1 MKNKLRKG
9 IAVLAAAAL
18 VLAGTSAFAA
28 GAAGEPQ
35 TPSGDEKMTTS
46 VSVVSREIRI
56 LGQTEDFVMD
66 EGESQELKV
75 IVDAAEP
82 VSFQWSVNGA
92 DIPGAVNS
100 AYMIENAVKGD
111 YVYSLKITDGYGQTK
126 TTEIRVRVSDVYS
139 YRTLTDQDITVSG
152 YIHKNA
158 RLIVTPLDE
167 AHEAYSRMRG
177 QMKEGCEPYSFN
189 DVSLVLDD
197 GEKAPFFGTLEVA
210 FPVDGQYE
218 GQELRVFHL
227 HGGEMKIYSETV
239 REKRLCVNAE
249 GLSPFM
255 IEAAPASSVP
265 APGAGKDNPPPGAG
279 KDDPAPGRGTS
290 AGPKTGDDTDITFPL
305 ILLAVAAAALAIG
318 IFKKRAEH
326 TG

>member
-1 MKNKLRKG
+1 MKNKLRKW
-9 IAVLAAAAL
+9 IAILAGAAL
-18 VLAGTSAFAA
+18 LLAGASAFAA
-28 GAAGEPQ
+28 DAAGEP
-35 TPSGDEKMTTS
+35 PSEDGKMTTS

-75 IVDAAEP
+75 IVEAAEP
-82 VSFQWSVNGA
+82 ISYQWSVNGTE
-92 DIPGAVNS
+92 IPGAVNS

-126 TTEIRVRVSDVYS
+126 TAEIRVRVSDVYS
-139 YRTLTDQDITVSG
+139 YRTLTDKDVTVSG

-177 QMKEGCEPYSFN
+177 QMKDGCVPYSFYDVALVN
-189 DVSLVLDD
+189 DG

-210 FPVDGQYE
+210 FPMDGQHE

-227 HGGEMKIYSETV
+227 HGGKTEIYSETV
-239 REKRLCVNAE
+239 REKQLCIEVAK
-249 GLSPFM
+249 LSPFM
-255 IEAAPASSVP
+255 IEVAAVSSSGP
-265 APGAGKDNPPPGAG
+265 DKSGPIQGG
-279 KDDPAPGRGTS
+279 GTMT
-290 AGPKTGDDTDITFPL
+290 GPKTGDDTDMTPSL
-305 ILLAVAAAALAIG
+305 ILLIAAAVVLAIG
-318 IFKKRAEH
+318 IFKKRASH